1 MYINISIKKTSK
13 ICLVVVNEFWI
24 LLLGVKNEK
33 LGIRP
38 EENMPEEKRQN
49 LAETDTGILLQ
60 SIGMA
65 RRNLRR

>member
-1 MYINISIKKTSK
+1 
-13 ICLVVVNEFWI
+13 
-24 LLLGVKNEK
+24 
-33 LGIRP
+33 
-38 EENMPEEKRQN
+38 MPEEKRQN